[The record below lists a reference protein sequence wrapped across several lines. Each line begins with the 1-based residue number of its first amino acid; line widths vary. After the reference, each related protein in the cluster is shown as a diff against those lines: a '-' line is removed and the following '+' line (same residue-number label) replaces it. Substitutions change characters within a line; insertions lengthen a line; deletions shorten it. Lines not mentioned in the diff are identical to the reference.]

1 VWFKFALVF
10 ASQLGRRNPKAAR
23 VMRCKQHDETQ
34 TMKHKKHRAWLVVDT
49 FDSDKIRGAFKQPSL
64 LLGLRGRFL

>member
-1 VWFKFALVF
+1 
-10 ASQLGRRNPKAAR
+10 
-23 VMRCKQHDETQ
+23 
-34 TMKHKKHRAWLVVDT
+34 MKHKKHRAWLVVDT